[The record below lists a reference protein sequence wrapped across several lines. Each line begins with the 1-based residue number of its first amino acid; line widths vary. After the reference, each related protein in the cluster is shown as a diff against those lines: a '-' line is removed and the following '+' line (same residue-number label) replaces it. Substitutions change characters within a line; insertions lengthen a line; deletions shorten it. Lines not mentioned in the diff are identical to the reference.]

1 MKIIILCGGQ
11 GTRMREETEFKPKP
25 LVLVGGKPIL
35 WHIMKIYSHYG
46 FNDFILALGY
56 KSEMI
61 KQYFLNWRSLTND
74 FTLNVKNREI
84 AFHNDDCDDFKITFA
99 DTGLDTAHGERV
111 LRLKKYIQDDMFMV
125 TYGDG
130 VANINIPELV
140 DFHKKKGVI
149 ATITGVHPSSRWG
162 ILNIDKNDLVKNFNE
177 KPDYCGY
184 VNGGFMV
191 LKKEFFDYITPGDM
205 IENALPRLIPQ
216 KQLAMYRHDDFWFAI
231 DTYREMLVL
240 NELWEKNPKW
250 KIWAN

>member
-1 MKIIILCGGQ
+1 MKTIILCGGQ

-25 LVLVGGKPIL
+25 LVLIGDKPIL
-35 WHIMKIYSHYG
+35 WHIMKIYSRYS

-56 KSEMI
+56 KGEMI

-99 DTGLDTAHGERV
+99 DTGLNTAHGERV
-111 LRLKKYIQDDMFMV
+111 LKLKNHIPDDMFMV

-130 VANINIPELV
+130 VAKIDISELV
-140 DFHKKKGVI
+140 NFHKKKGVI
-149 ATITGVHPSSRWG
+149 ATITGVHPTSRWG
-162 ILNIDKNDLVKNFNE
+162 IVNIDQNDLVKNFNQ
-177 KPDYCGY
+177 KPDYNGY

-191 LKKEFFDYITPGDM
+191 FNKDFFDYIKPGDM
-205 IENALPRLIPQ
+205 IEDALLRLIPQ

-231 DTYREMLVL
+231 DTYREMLML
-240 NELWEKNPKW
+240 NELWEKNPQW
-250 KIWAN
+250 KIWTN